1 MSLWC
6 KVHLDGAIACDGLSS
21 TTLAPPSLCP
31 LLALLL
37 APPSIRP
44 RHPLTQSFGPYTSF
58 LCPTKTET
66 SRLVS
71 ICDWEQLC
79 PMFEF
84 LSLSSQIGGS
94 TMFIQVIAIDLS
106 YIRNNLLSIN
116 PDSLCTRKA
125 ADIEQER
132 NMDP

>member
-1 MSLWC
+1 
-6 KVHLDGAIACDGLSS
+6 
-21 TTLAPPSLCP
+21 
-31 LLALLL
+31 
-37 APPSIRP
+37 
-44 RHPLTQSFGPYTSF
+44 
-58 LCPTKTET
+58 
-66 SRLVS
+66 
-71 ICDWEQLC
+71 
-79 PMFEF
+79 MFEF